1 MDLSVY
7 ISVYTE
13 AFEKI
18 GSIYN
23 ELVFKMPHN
32 DVVFFGLQ
40 KLLCMHCVR
49 LLSLV
54 D

>member
-7 ISVYTE
+7 ILVTE

-32 DVVFFGLQ
+32 DVFFGLQ
-40 KLLCMHCVR
+40 KLLCVHCVR